1 MPNLYKT
8 DYAKGFDDVM
18 LVPQY
23 NIIPSRLDVD
33 LRTRLTRNHSIAHP
47 ICSTN
52 MSTVTEVMMLQ
63 VMHQM
68 GTVGFLHRFMPT
80 ERILDITKTALVSGI
95 HPLAISVG
103 VKDEAYEFLTQMWE
117 ADLHPDIILVDI
129 AHGDS
134 CFVEAVIKF
143 IKMNDPNID
152 VIAGNVATAEG
163 ALHLV
168 YAGADAVRVG
178 IGGSMV
184 CTTRQVTGH
193 GVPTLQSI
201 QDVKETFVARGI
213 DVPIVGDG
221 GFKTSGDIVKAL
233 AFGAETVTLGT
244 LLAATSCAPGK
255 PEERPAG
262 MPVSRNYH
270 KRVHGMSS
278 KEAQDIHKGGL
289 REGIA
294 PEGIEIMLP
303 YKGETSKVIEQLC
316 GGIRSGMTYSGV
328 RTIKDLYDHALV
340 YFLTPG
346 AQRESYVR

>member
-1 MPNLYKT
+1 
-8 DYAKGFDDVM
+8 
-18 LVPQY
+18 
-23 NIIPSRLDVD
+23 
-33 LRTRLTRNHSIAHP
+33 
-47 ICSTN
+47 
-52 MSTVTEVMMLQ
+52 MSTVTEIEMVRAMALS
-63 VMHQM
+63 
-68 GTVGFLHRFMPT
+68 GSVGFLHRFLPA
-80 ERILDITKTALVSGI
+80 EIIFEAIKWASRKPVVY
-95 HPLAISVG
+95 PLAISVG
-103 VKDEAYEFLTQMWE
+103 VKDEAYEFLIQMWE

-134 CFVEAVIKF
+134 CFVESVIKF

-168 YAGADAVRVG
+168 DAGADAVRVG

-201 QDVKETFVARGI
+201 QDVKEAFVARDI

-255 PEERPAG
+255 PEERLAG

-270 KRVHGMSS
+270 KRVYGMSS

-294 PEGIEIMLP
+294 PEGIEVMLP

-328 RTIKDLYDHALV
+328 RTIKDLYDYALV
-340 YFLTPG
+340 HFLTPG